1 VLPTLPDRV
10 PLRRLTTALAAPVV
24 ALAMVGG
31 PAVATPAA
39 VTPAAATP
47 AARTSA
53 KACKVGAVPDAIA
66 WADAVFRGTVRST
79 KRNAARQ
86 VYVYL
91 VDVEHVW
98 KNSSVLVDAV
108 RVEGPTAKKSPC
120 SLGRLEPGTD
130 MVVLATTRGSKY
142 WTNAKHGTAP
152 AAGPI
157 VDAIQKELGAG
168 TSRTPSGS
176 APTATL
182 ERVEA
187 DPPRSVGRVAAPG
200 AALVLLGLLGLAG
213 VAVSNRRRSS

>member
-1 VLPTLPDRV
+1 VLPTPPDRV
-10 PLRRLTTALAAPVV
+10 PVRRLTAALAAPVV

-31 PAVATPAA
+31 PAVA
-39 VTPAAATP
+39 TPAAATP

-176 APTATL
+176 APTAT
-182 ERVEA
+182 
-187 DPPRSVGRVAAPG
+187 PG